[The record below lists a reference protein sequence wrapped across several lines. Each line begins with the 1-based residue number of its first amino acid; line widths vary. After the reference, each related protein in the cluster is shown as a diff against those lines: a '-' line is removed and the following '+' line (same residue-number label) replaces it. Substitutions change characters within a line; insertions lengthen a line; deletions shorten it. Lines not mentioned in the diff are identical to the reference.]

1 MTFTKS
7 PSKLVRF
14 SSQSEVL
21 AAFKSG
27 RVGIVD
33 SNILFNLDAIADI
46 TFSKLMAEYSENL
59 ISLHSQFSKDEK
71 YEQNW
76 TSIHK
81 LGMRLSQFQ
90 EKPIPPPSA
99 PERESFYGVVNIR
112 RLTKKRFIQP
122 NFLKNFGHSFSFL
135 WMGLSPGGFHFDE
148 FNNVL
153 LQLSGRKRVVCFDP
167 IYADTISHD
176 HYLTIL
182 DDDSLFS
189 DKNIQAYPG
198 LAKVPYF
205 EAELKAGDALILPSA
220 AYHAPKAMSFD
231 SVSLNAF
238 FTPRLQKSY
247 LSRHS
252 RKETPFPWMI
262 INTAISLSKLSYQLV
277 HYPLIK
283 NGHYE
288 VM

>member
-71 YEQNW
+71 YKPNW

-90 EKPIPPPSA
+90 EKPIPPVSD

-122 NFLKNFGHSFSFL
+122 NFLKNFGHSLSFL
-135 WMGLSPGGFHFDE
+135 WMGLSPGGLHCDE

-153 LQLSGRKRVVCFDP
+153 LQLSGKKRVVCFDP
-167 IYADTISHD
+167 IYADRIGHD
-176 HYLTIL
+176 HYLMAL

-198 LAKVPYF
+198 
-205 EAELKAGDALILPSA
+205 
-220 AYHAPKAMSFD
+220 
-231 SVSLNAF
+231 
-238 FTPRLQKSY
+238 
-247 LSRHS
+247 
-252 RKETPFPWMI
+252 
-262 INTAISLSKLSYQLV
+262 
-277 HYPLIK
+277 
-283 NGHYE
+283 
-288 VM
+288 

>member
-71 YEQNW
+71 YKPNW

-81 LGMRLSQFQ
+81 LGMGLSQFQ
-90 EKPIPPPSA
+90 EKPIPPVSD

-122 NFLKNFGHSFSFL
+122 NFLKNFGHSLSFL
-135 WMGLSPGGFHFDE
+135 WMGLSPGGLHCDE
-148 FNNVL
+148 FNNV
-153 LQLSGRKRVVCFDP
+153 
-167 IYADTISHD
+167 
-176 HYLTIL
+176 
-182 DDDSLFS
+182 
-189 DKNIQAYPG
+189 
-198 LAKVPYF
+198 
-205 EAELKAGDALILPSA
+205 
-220 AYHAPKAMSFD
+220 
-231 SVSLNAF
+231 
-238 FTPRLQKSY
+238 
-247 LSRHS
+247 
-252 RKETPFPWMI
+252 
-262 INTAISLSKLSYQLV
+262 
-277 HYPLIK
+277 
-283 NGHYE
+283 
-288 VM
+288 